1 MKRLL
6 LFLSLVAIFVS
17 LSAQTGKLPYKKV
30 IQAYRG
36 DTLYT
41 EFDGDSVRVVTNK
54 KWAFNPEVSG
64 GETLGNPS
72 VSNMLLKST
81 TAGVRSWGWT
91 DRIRN
96 YNLEDTFSVLRT
108 VPAGKIGHY
117 TRSVS
122 GYYSKIDT
130 VLAGGYAGLVDANY
144 GYVGYVNTNNVDG
157 YVGKVSTNYGYV
169 WRVGTNN
176 AGGHVGFVDANY
188 GYVWRVG
195 TNNANGNVG
204 FVDTNYGYVWRVG
217 TNNAGGYVGIVGTNN
232 ANGHVGFVG
241 TNYGYVWRVGTN
253 NANGNVGF
261 VDTNSGYVGRV
272 NTNSGYVG
280 YIGTNNGI
288 CNTVKNA
295 KSNTPGAHSIISA
308 QVYYD
313 NIQKWYRDSIG
324 LSHGEIPSAT
334 GQDTTVN
341 LSVDL
346 TANTWVKVTNS
357 TNNLWSLSN
366 TASYMT
372 FSNDTIINTYA
383 GKYEYH
389 FNLSI
394 NGKDGATY
402 EYRVRKKTGATVS
415 TIRKLKVTGAGVN
428 SERMIDCMPLLSA
441 GDRVWIEFRFTGA
454 PTGSPVLI
462 FGSYFTA
469 KAVYL
474 SL

>member
-54 KWAFNPEVSG
+54 KWAFNPEISG

-81 TAGVRSWGWT
+81 TAGVRSWGWP

-96 YNLEDTFSVLRT
+96 YNLIDTGIVIRT
-108 VPAGKIGHY
+108 VPAGKIGSY
-117 TRSVS
+117 TRIVNM
-122 GYYSKIDT
+122 GGIYNLIDT
-130 VLAGGYAGLVDANY
+130 VNGGM
-144 GYVGYVNTNNVDG
+144 
-157 YVGKVSTNYGYV
+157 
-169 WRVGTNN
+169 
-176 AGGHVGFVDANY
+176 VGFINENLSGMAYFIAINSAEAY
-188 GYVWRVG
+188 KIYI
-195 TNNANGNVG
+195 NNPSGKA
-204 FVDTNYGYVWRVG
+204 FFIDE
-217 TNNAGGYVGIVGTNN
+217 NNSNSFYCQQNKNGGYVGHVYANNNGGKAFIVDFNQ
-232 ANGHVGFVG
+232 
-241 TNYGYVWRVGTN
+241 
-253 NANGNVGF
+253 
-261 VDTNSGYVGRV
+261 SGGVV
-272 NTNSGYVG
+272 NQVLY
-280 YIGTNNGI
+280 NNGI
-288 CNTVKNA
+288 FNSVNNVKNNTV
-295 KSNTPGAHSIISA
+295 GLHEVISGR
-308 QVYYD
+308 VYYD
-313 NIQKWYRDSIG
+313 GIQKWYRDSIG

-346 TANTWVKVTNS
+346 TADTWVKVTNS

-366 TASYMT
+366 TAAYMT

-383 GKYEYH
+383 GKYEYY
-389 FNLSI
+389 FNLSV

-402 EYRVRKKTGATVS
+402 EYRVRKKTGTTVS
-415 TIRKLKVTGAGVN
+415 TIRKLKVTGAGIN

-441 GDRVWIEFRFTGA
+441 GDRVWLEVRFTGA